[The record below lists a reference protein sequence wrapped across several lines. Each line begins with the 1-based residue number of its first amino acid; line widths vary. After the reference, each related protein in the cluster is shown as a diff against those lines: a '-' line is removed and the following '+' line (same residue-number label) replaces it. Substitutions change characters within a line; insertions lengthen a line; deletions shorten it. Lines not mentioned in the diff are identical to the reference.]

1 MNKWNTIYN
10 ENYNLTKLKFKVK
23 QQYNL
28 VYHNSAT
35 LLNDIY
41 ICWHPIL
48 QPLILLFY
56 TLVHKG

>member
-23 QQYNL
+23 KQYNL
-28 VYHNSAT
+28 VYHNFAT

-41 ICWHPIL
+41 D
-48 QPLILLFY
+48 LF
-56 TLVHKG
+56 KWEK